1 VCGKPP
7 VDRCAPPENVH
18 AAVPPSKLASATPSP
33 GGDSRVRVTGTST
46 AASTASGAFT
56 VTVPVWWPGAR
67 PALFTETVSDAGA
80 L

>member
-1 VCGKPP
+1 
-7 VDRCAPPENVH
+7 
-18 AAVPPSKLASATPSP
+18 
-33 GGDSRVRVTGTST
+33 VRVTGTST

-80 L
+80 VADAEDSVS